1 MNNNEDLKNDYVKF
15 ENFNNTEKKIKNF
28 LNNLNLEVKVAG
40 SNRRLR
46 KKNLYNFKTK
56 YFKTERLIKDSKVV
70 ISHSSTALQY
80 AILFSKPIILL
91 STPELKKI
99 DQIHKHILIL
109 KKYINCNYFF
119 LDDDLKNKFRIN
131 YKINLKFYKK
141 YIKNYIK
148 ENIKNKNNFLN
159 IFEKEINK
167 YY

>member
-1 MNNNEDLKNDYVKF
+1 M
-15 ENFNNTEKKIKNF
+15 
-28 LNNLNLEVKVAG
+28 
-40 SNRRLR
+40 
-46 KKNLYNFKTK
+46 YNFKTK

-70 ISHSSTALQY
+70 ISHRSTALQY

-99 DQIHKHILIL
+99 YQIHKYILIL

-131 YKINLKFYKK
+131 YKIDLKFYKK